1 MIPMKPRL
9 LLAIFKRASW
19 MGLRITCLGFKL
31 TEKSQFSDRN
41 EGCVSFHNKKM
52 MSPTILSNQNKQ
64 RSEILSERPLVG
76 CDYTIPWRSSV
87 SDSDEISNQRLKNHG
102 YWSKNVTGSKRHQVL
117 FGFTHSAVL
126 LCGTQ
131 EGKHIIQ

>member
-1 MIPMKPRL
+1 MLEIV
-9 LLAIFKRASW
+9 
-19 MGLRITCLGFKL
+19 
-31 TEKSQFSDRN
+31 N
-41 EGCVSFHNKKM
+41 
-52 MSPTILSNQNKQ
+52 ILSFITIIQTKTNKV
-64 RSEILSERPLVG
+64 L
-76 CDYTIPWRSSV
+76 RSSV

-117 FGFTHSAVL
+117 FGFTYSAVL

>member
-1 MIPMKPRL
+1 MLEIV
-9 LLAIFKRASW
+9 
-19 MGLRITCLGFKL
+19 
-31 TEKSQFSDRN
+31 N
-41 EGCVSFHNKKM
+41 
-52 MSPTILSNQNKQ
+52 ILSFITIIRTKTNKVL
-64 RSEILSERPLVG
+64 RCVL
-76 CDYTIPWRSSV
+76 RSSV

-117 FGFTHSAVL
+117 FGFTYSAVL